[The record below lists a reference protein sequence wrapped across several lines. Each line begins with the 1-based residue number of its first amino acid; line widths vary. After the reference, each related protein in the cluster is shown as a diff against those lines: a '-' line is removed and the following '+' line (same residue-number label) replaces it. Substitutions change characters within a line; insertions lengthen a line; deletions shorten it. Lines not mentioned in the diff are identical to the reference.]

1 MTDAYFI
8 SSEIHRTVR
17 DIVAGL
23 TSELK
28 RAIDDKEIL
37 DAEDL
42 NDQLWEMVDS
52 HEWVIYTFKAGLI
65 AAVADW
71 EKFKAE
77 HGHSAISPEMLAF
90 FHLLEEACGSD
101 EYQELWKKLEYGDD
115 EEEEDND

>member
-1 MTDAYFI
+1 MTDANFI

-17 DIVAGL
+17 DIVDGL

-28 RAIDDKEIL
+28 RAVDEKEL
-37 DAEDL
+37 VDTEDL
-42 NDQLWEMVDS
+42 NERLWEMVDS

-71 EKFKAE
+71 GEFIEE

-90 FHLLEEACGSD
+90 FHLIEEARSSD
-101 EYQELWKKLEYGDD
+101 EYQELWEKLEHGDD
-115 EEEEDND
+115 K